1 MGLTCFKSWK
11 YNSTAQK
18 GGNRDVLVSPGSYFF
33 LSNSCGQGEEWL
45 KSLNKGIWIP
55 FTGVFGQRL
64 EETVLY
70 ERRYGD
76 HMAPLVVE
84 QCVDFIREHGLT
96 EVGLFRQSGQA
107 TLVKELQEAFDA
119 GEKPSFDSTDVH
131 TVASLLKLYLR
142 ELPEPLV
149 PYSRYEEFLV
159 CGKKIPLDREQGLQ
173 ELRSLLY
180 ELPVA
185 NFNLLKYI
193 CQFLN
198 DVQSYSNINKMSI
211 QNLATVF
218 GPNILRP
225 KAEDPE
231 SIIGGAAVVQHL
243 MSELIREHTLL
254 FTRENYHL
262 PEATLPSIHPN
273 SQILAEWVHVEPPAQ
288 PLLTE
293 NPTPLPNQTL
303 ACRRTLS
310 LSLKTERRG
319 SHQSPSDNNVTHHL
333 SEVGHQLTEES
344 SCTSSALIYD
354 NYNCQHSPAHAFLQ
368 TRPSPSSPPPAC
380 TNKVLE
386 VGIESCVQSRSWPD
400 MEEPT
405 WGPERALGDSGG
417 NSEAQ
422 DSTLSVYDNMGV
434 EDQGKGYTED
444 KKSCAIVE
452 GKGGTASIA
461 DSSSSWSSCEIV
473 PLDEDSG
480 SGGAASP
487 CHDSPGHFT
496 SFRMDFGEEGPR
508 PNSPA
513 SSSAPTDAPL
523 STGSR
528 EVFLPNAPLEPLGF
542 PASHAMQCLVAGLR
556 QQMVRQKVEYDAKIN
571 RLEQRNKVLLGEV
584 TGLHSTLEQQ
594 RRWVRVAEIKMR
606 NVERA
611 RADADRRNTTL
622 QREMEQFFETF
633 GELNAE
639 ARKTSRIVQS
649 F

>member
-1 MGLTCFKSWK
+1 MPENKQTIQR
-11 YNSTAQK
+11 T
-18 GGNRDVLVSPGSYFF
+18 GSY
-33 LSNSCGQGEEWL
+33 LSHSAYRKIKRVL
-45 KSLNKGIWIP
+45 SFKRR
-55 FTGVFGQRL
+55 VFGQRL

-84 QCVDFIREHGLT
+84 QCVDFIRVHGLT

-119 GEKPSFDSTDVH
+119 GEKPSFDSSTDVH

-159 CGKKIPLDREQGLQ
+159 CAKKIPSDREQGLH
-173 ELRSLLY
+173 ELKSLLY

-254 FTRENYHL
+254 FSRENCNL

-273 SQILAEWVHVEPPAQ
+273 LQILAEWQSEPPTQ

-293 NPTPLPNQTL
+293 NPALLPNQTL
-303 ACRRTLS
+303 ACPRTLL
-310 LSLKTERRG
+310 LSLKTERKG
-319 SHQSPSDNNVTHHL
+319 SNQSPCDKNVTQHL
-333 SEVGHQLTEES
+333 SETGHQLAEES
-344 SCTSSALIYD
+344 SCASSALIYD
-354 NYNCQHSPAHAFLQ
+354 NYNCQYSQVHEFLQ

-386 VGIESCVQSRSWPD
+386 AGIESCVQSRSWPD

-417 NSEAQ
+417 DSEAQ

-434 EDQGKGYTED
+434 KDQGKECTED
-444 KKSCAIVE
+444 KNSCAIVE
-452 GKGGTASIA
+452 GKGGAASRA

-473 PLDEDSG
+473 PLDADSG
-480 SGGAASP
+480 SEGAASP
-487 CHDSPGHFT
+487 CHDSPGHCT
-496 SFRMDFGEEGPR
+496 SFRMDLGEEGPR
-508 PNSPA
+508 PNSLA

-523 STGSR
+523 STGSS

-542 PASHAMQCLVAGLR
+542 PVSHAMQCLVAGLR
-556 QQMVRQKVEYDAKIN
+556 QQMARQKAEYEAKIN

-584 TGLHSTLEQQ
+584 TGLHSTVEQQ
-594 RRWVRVAEIKMR
+594 RRWVSVAEIKMR

-622 QREMEQFFETF
+622 QREMEQFFDTF

-639 ARKTSRIVQS
+639 ARKTSRFVQS